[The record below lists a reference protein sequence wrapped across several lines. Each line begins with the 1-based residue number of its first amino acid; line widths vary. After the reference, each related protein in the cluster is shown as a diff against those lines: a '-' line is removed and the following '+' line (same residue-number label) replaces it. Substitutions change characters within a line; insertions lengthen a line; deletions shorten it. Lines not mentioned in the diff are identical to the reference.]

1 MVYTEQTANNYCSL
15 VFNGLF
21 YRHNSASSCCAME
34 TEPFSPKE
42 YIASKETLK
51 LQQDFNNG
59 LKPDR
64 CDNCW
69 TREKFGYK
77 SIRLS
82 FLHRQ
87 KQLNKITHMELRESN
102 LCNFACRMCNSND
115 SVVIER
121 EIKANPELQQFFS
134 LYDEKPTTNE
144 NWNQILEL
152 TKDVESINLTGG
164 EPMLMKRYHQ
174 LLDHLI
180 STSKENIALNV
191 YTNGS
196 VYNSLFLEK
205 LIKFPN
211 AKLIFSIDAV
221 GKIAEY
227 QRYGGSWKTVH
238 ENILKCAELP
248 IKMRVHSTITAY
260 SILGVSEL
268 ADFFVELS
276 NANKGNLQPFTVQV
290 VRNPNT
296 LEIVNLNVDGRVMAI
311 KKIDIAI
318 TKLVSDKLFP
328 TYVKELLSVKK
339 QLMIRKDCNF
349 TAFTNMTKALDK
361 VRNQSFEDTF
371 GYKI

>member
-1 MVYTEQTANNYCSL
+1 MASIEQTANNYCSL
-15 VFNGLF
+15 AFNGL
-21 YRHNSASSCCAME
+21 YYQNNSAGPCCAMG
-34 TEPFSPKE
+34 TEPLSPNE
-42 YIASKETLK
+42 YIASKDTLK
-51 LQQDFNNG
+51 LQQDFING
-59 LKPDR
+59 LKPSR

-69 TREKFGYK
+69 TKEKFGYK
-77 SIRLS
+77 SIRINYK
-82 FLHRQ
+82 HRQ

-102 LCNFACRMCNSND
+102 LCNFACRMCNAND
-115 SVVIER
+115 SIVIER

-134 LYDEKPTTNE
+134 LYNEKPTTSE

-164 EPMLMKRYHQ
+164 EPMLMKKYQH

-180 STSKENIALNV
+180 STGKENIALNV

-205 LIKFPN
+205 LMKFPN
-211 AKLIFSIDAV
+211 SKLIFSIDAV

-227 QRYGGSWKTVH
+227 QRYGTKW
-238 ENILKCAELP
+238 ENVREIILRCAELP
-248 IKMRVHSTITAY
+248 INMRIHSTITAY

-276 NANKGNLQPFTVQV
+276 NANKGNLQSFTAHV
-290 VRNPNT
+290 VRNPDT
-296 LEIVNLNVDGRVMAI
+296 LEIVNLNVDLRVMAI

-318 TKLVSDKLFP
+318 TKLANNKLFL
-328 TYVKELLSVKK
+328 TYIKELLSVKK
-339 QLMIRKDCNF
+339 QLMIRKDCNHK
-349 TAFTNMTKALDK
+349 TFTNMTKTLDK

>member
-1 MVYTEQTANNYCSL
+1 
-15 VFNGLF
+15 
-21 YRHNSASSCCAME
+21 
-34 TEPFSPKE
+34 
-42 YIASKETLK
+42 
-51 LQQDFNNG
+51 
-59 LKPDR
+59 
-64 CDNCW
+64 
-69 TREKFGYK
+69 
-77 SIRLS
+77 
-82 FLHRQ
+82 
-87 KQLNKITHMELRESN
+87 MELRESN
-102 LCNFACRMCNSND
+102 LCNFACRMCNAND
-115 SVVIER
+115 SIVIER

-268 ADFFVELS
+268 SDFFVELS
-276 NANKGNLQPFTVQV
+276 DKNFSNFQPFTAHVA
-290 VRNPNT
+290 RNPSI
-296 LEIVNLNVDGRVMAI
+296 LEIVNLNVDLRIIAI
-311 KKIDIAI
+311 KKIDSAV
-318 TKLVSDKLFP
+318 TKLANDKLFAN
-328 TYVKELLSVKK
+328 YIKELLSVKK

-349 TAFTNMTKALDK
+349 IAFTNMTKALDK
-361 VRNQSFEDTF
+361 VRKQSFEDTF

>member
-15 VFNGLF
+15 VFNGIF
-21 YRHNSASSCCAME
+21 YQNNSASPCCAME
-34 TEPFSPKE
+34 PESASPNE
-42 YIASKETLK
+42 YIASKKTLK

-102 LCNFACRMCNSND
+102 LCNFACRMCNAND
-115 SVVIER
+115 SIVIER

-164 EPMLMKRYHQ
+164 EPMLMKRYLT
-174 LLDHLI
+174 LLDYLI
-180 STSKENIALNV
+180 STGKQNIMLDV

-196 VYNSLFLEK
+196 VYNKIFLER

-211 AKLIFSIDAV
+211 ARLVFSIDAI
-221 GKIAEY
+221 GKIADY
-227 QRYGGSWKTVH
+227 QRYRGKWNIIR
-238 ENILKCAELP
+238 ENILKCLELP
-248 IKMRVHSTITAY
+248 VKIRIHSSITAY

-276 NANKGNLQPFTVQV
+276 AKKNNNNIHFTA
-290 VRNPNT
+290 RIIRDPSI
-296 LEIVNLNVDGRVMAI
+296 LEIVNLNVDLRVMAI
-311 KKIDIAI
+311 KNIDSAI
-318 TKLVSDKLFP
+318 LKLSNNKLFAV
-328 TYVKELLSVKK
+328 YNKELLSARNH
-339 QLMIRKDCNF
+339 LIERKDCNF